1 MARTKL
7 TPRKMTGPK
16 GVPRHQLAIRNDDV
30 SSSCS
35 NPQVEIERLNAELA
49 RATRDRALD
58 AIRIGKLKG

>member
-1 MARTKL
+1 MAHTKL

-16 GVPRHQLAIRNDDV
+16 GVPRHQVAPRNDGA

-35 NPQVEIERLNAELA
+35 NPQAEIERVNAELA

-58 AIRIGKLKG
+58 SIHIGKLKE